1 MSLTDLKTAIPL
13 ACSLTLYFYFK
24 PAIQAEFAYLF
35 FGVWIFCF
43 VIDARITVRNSHLMN
58 HERNL
63 IFPFLYSRLGRKT
76 SIIAQSL
83 VESTFIVM
91 IGFIFE
97 SDIKLVPVSVTF
109 LIFGLAHLEAYLA
122 NRSAVRKICR
132 F

>member
-13 ACSLTLYFYFK
+13 ACSLALYFYFK
-24 PAIQAEFAYLF
+24 PAIQAELAYLF

-43 VIDARITVRNSHLMN
+43 VMDARITVRNSHLMN

-63 IFPFLYSRLGRKT
+63 IFPFLYSRLGRNA

-83 VESTFIVM
+83 VESAFIVA
-91 IGFIFE
+91 IGFVFE
-97 SDIKLVPVSVTF
+97 SEIEMVPVSVAF

-122 NRSAVRKICR
+122 NRFTVRKFCR

>member
-1 MSLTDLKTAIPL
+1 MSFTDLKTAIPL
-13 ACSLTLYFYFK
+13 ACSLALYFYFK
-24 PAIQAEFAYLF
+24 PAIQTEFAYLF

-43 VIDARITVRNSHLMN
+43 IIDARITVGNSHLMN

-83 VESTFIVM
+83 VESAFIVV

-97 SDIKLVPVSVTF
+97 LKIEMVPVSVAF

-122 NRSAVRKICR
+122 NRSAVRKFCR